1 MGMVVKVSVP
11 LSPEWREGDWASPP
25 NPLPAVGGTAI
36 NAIGLEIVRSRGCQD
51 FNVNEDRSKP
61 HRGWL

>member
-11 LSPEWREGDWASPP
+11 LSPEWPEGDWASPP
-25 NPLPAVGGTAI
+25 IRYLPSSALRS
-36 NAIGLEIVRSRGCQD
+36 AIGLEIVRSRGCQD